1 MHHHPRSDRRQQ
13 TSHDIERE
21 EVIDRLASDEQA
33 RLAVAHRDNWR
44 TGRVVVLARERPAI
58 GPGARDGDEITWS
71 DVPREELVLDDDVA
85 ALAVLAI

>member
-21 EVIDRLASDEQA
+21 QVSDGLAPDEQA
-33 RLAVAHRDNWR
+33 RLAVTDRYHGR
-44 TGRVVVLARERPAI
+44 TGRVVVLAREGPAI

-71 DVPREELVLDDDVA
+71 DVPREELVLDCLLYTSRCV
-85 ALAVLAI
+85 